1 MDTHEVVGPKL
12 ESYALVVQENVVVLL
27 RVGREPEGPSWALLG
42 RAKVLAGTA
51 HGLYEL
57 VVHQNV
63 VAMERQVAEMLESG
77 PWELVALVLNRLM
90 RKDVR
95 LTLPAHTV
103 HPLPQ

>member
-1 MDTHEVVGPKL
+1 MVPSLNPT
-12 ESYALVVQENVVVLL
+12 LL
-27 RVGREPEGPSWALLG
+27 LFKKKWSCYSRVGREPEGPSWALLG

-95 LTLPAHTV
+95 LTHPAHTV